1 MMLIFSFEWV
11 DKLLINFMPVF
22 VDQSEKVFN
31 RNSVD
36 NLILH

>member
-11 DKLLINFMPVF
+11 DKLLINFMPDF
-22 VDQSEKVFN
+22 VDQNEKVFN

-36 NLILH
+36 NLILY